1 MKIVVAI
8 RQVPERGARIA
19 LNAAG
24 DALQEDGLQFAT
36 NEPDAYALEHAL
48 ALRAAVGGEV
58 VAVSIGPERS
68 ASALRD
74 ALAKGA
80 DRAIHVLTDALD
92 ALAVARVLAAI
103 FNLEHADL
111 LLAGSQSED
120 MGYGQTPVLVAGL
133 LGVPHATLALQIV
146 RNGAGLSVTR
156 ELEEGWRQ
164 TLDLPLP
171 AVVAV
176 QAGGIALS
184 YATLMGIKRART
196 RELRTIQVAELGL
209 ALAPSLVIASLAP
222 PVKRKSTQLLQGAP
236 TQAAAALVDKLRH
249 EVRIL

>member
-8 RQVPERGARIA
+8 RQVPERGARIV

-24 DALQEDGLQFAT
+24 DALHEDGLQFAT

-48 ALRAAVGGEV
+48 ALRADVGGEV
-58 VAVSIGPERS
+58 VAVSIGPERA
-68 ASALRD
+68 ASTLRD

-80 DRAIHVLTDALD
+80 DRAIHVLAGSLD
-92 ALAVARVLAAI
+92 ALAVARVLAAVVTQ
-103 FNLEHADL
+103 ERADL
-111 LLAGSQSED
+111 MLAGSQSED
-120 MGYGQTPVLVAGL
+120 MGYGQTPVLAAGL
-133 LGVPHATLALQIV
+133 LGAPHATLALQIV
-146 RNGAGLSVTR
+146 SNGAGLSVTR

-164 TLDLPLP
+164 NLDLPLP

-196 RELRTIQVAELGL
+196 RELRTIPVAEFGL
-209 ALAPSLVIASLAP
+209 ALAPLLHIVNLAP

-236 TQAAAALVDKLRH
+236 TQAAAALIDKLRH
-249 EVRIL
+249 EVHIL